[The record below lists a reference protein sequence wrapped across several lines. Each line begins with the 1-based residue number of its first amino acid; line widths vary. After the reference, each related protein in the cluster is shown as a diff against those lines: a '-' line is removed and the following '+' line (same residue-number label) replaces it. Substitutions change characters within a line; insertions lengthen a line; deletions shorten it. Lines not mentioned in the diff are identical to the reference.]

1 MQILSG
7 NDNFFIQ
14 VVKGVITALV
24 ITLLGVLIFAFVLS
38 VTSLSNQVIKPVNQF
53 IKLLAV
59 FFGCFLSV
67 KDGKGFAK
75 GGLIGLLS
83 SILSVLIF
91 GLIAGSF
98 TSFLGVLIDVAF
110 GFLMGGISGIIS
122 ASVRKY

>member
-67 KDGKGFAK
+67 KEGKGFAK
-75 GGLIGLLS
+75 VGL
-83 SILSVLIF
+83 
-91 GLIAGSF
+91 
-98 TSFLGVLIDVAF
+98 
-110 GFLMGGISGIIS
+110 
-122 ASVRKY
+122 

>member
-67 KDGKGFAK
+67 KEGKGFVK

-83 SILSVLIF
+83 SILSILIF